1 MPTAVEILQVVARV
15 RHNGPR
21 NQDVVFICDC
31 LERLIV
37 NIESLTLR
45 RTAELRESAAQTERA
60 EQKKRTEIRERPR
73 FNKRVYQ
80 REYMRRRRARK
91 RSEGK

>member
-21 NQDVVFICDC
+21 SQDVTFVCDC

-45 RTAELRESAAQTERA
+45 KTAELRESAALNERD
-60 EQKKRTEIRERPR
+60 
-73 FNKRVYQ
+73 
-80 REYMRRRRARK
+80 
-91 RSEGK
+91 SS

>member
-15 RHNGPR
+15 RRNGPR
-21 NQDVVFICDC
+21 GQDVVFICDC

-45 RTAELRESAAQTERA
+45 RTAELRESAALSERA
-60 EQKKRTEIRERPR
+60 VRKLKERPR
-73 FNKRVYQ
+73 FNKKVYQ

-91 RSEGK
+91 RSEAAK